1 MWLRGQGQKCNCLV
15 ESKEVLDDDEGKE
28 VCVLPLPSGW
38 WVAMTTLSTPSS
50 MHDSLHLVRE
60 LAHPV
65 LDHIMAI
72 HIHRHATGKRL
83 RLPHGCHIQSFRHN
97 PYSNGVRE
105 VEGGEIEGI
114 GSGPSTTRSRWGASP
129 C

>member
-50 MHDSLHLVRE
+50 LHDSLHLVRD

-65 LDHIMAI
+65 LDHIIASTYTAMLPASGSVYPMA
-72 HIHRHATGKRL
+72 ATFSHL
-83 RLPHGCHIQSFRHN
+83 
-97 PYSNGVRE
+97 
-105 VEGGEIEGI
+105 GI
-114 GSGPSTTRSRWGASP
+114 THTLMA
-129 C
+129 